1 MKKINFFLPFYKGI
15 SGGYKVVYQYANYLS
30 KKGYDVYIYYDLK
43 EGKNKK
49 HIPKKLMISLR
60 KFWLI
65 NYPFYYTLDKKIVQ
79 KSVSKINDK
88 TIREADVN
96 IATTPSNVH
105 KVYNLNNKSKK
116 IYFIQGYDIGGITE
130 KELFDTYK
138 IDMQIVVISKWLKEK
153 VEKYSVHEP
162 IIIKN
167 GISLEKFKVNKKIED
182 RKKHSVAM
190 IYRGGE
196 NKACNY
202 GIEAIK
208 KLKEEYS
215 DIELNICG
223 DELEKQYRY
232 DWINSK
238 VNANEEEVIEL
249 LNNNSIFLCTSI
261 YEGFGLPGLEA
272 MACGCALV
280 TTDCFGPREYANDD
294 NAIFCKPQNVDELV
308 KAIKKYFDDDELRNN
323 HISKGLKTAKEWDVN
338 NSYKKFIELIEG

>member
-1 MKKINFFLPFYKGI
+1 MKKINFFLPFYKGF

-30 KKGYDVYIYYDLK
+30 QKGYDVYIYYDLK

-65 NYPFYYTLDKKIVQ
+65 NYPFYFKLNKNIVQ
-79 KSVSKINDK
+79 KSVSTINDK

-130 KELFDTYK
+130 KKLTDTYK
-138 IDMQIVVISKWLKEK
+138 LDMQIVVISKWLKEK
-153 VEKYSVHEP
+153 VEKYSVNEP
-162 IIIKN
+162 IIIRN
-167 GISLEKFKVNKKIED
+167 GISLEKFKINKKIED

-190 IYRGGE
+190 IYRKDK

-208 KLKEEYS
+208 KLKEQYS

-223 DELEKQYRY
+223 AELEKQYKY
-232 DWINSK
+232 DWIKSI
-238 VNANEEEVIEL
+238 VNANEEEVIQT
-249 LNNNSIFLCTSI
+249 LNDSSIFLCTSI

-280 TTDCFGPREYANDD
+280 TTDCFGPREYANDN
-294 NAIFCKPQNVDELV
+294 NAIFCKSKSVDEIV
-308 KAIKKYFDDDELRNN
+308 KAIKKYFDDEDLKRKNIDN
-323 HISKGLKTAKEWDVN
+323 GLKTAKEWDIN
-338 NSYKKFIELIEG
+338 ESYKRFIELIEG